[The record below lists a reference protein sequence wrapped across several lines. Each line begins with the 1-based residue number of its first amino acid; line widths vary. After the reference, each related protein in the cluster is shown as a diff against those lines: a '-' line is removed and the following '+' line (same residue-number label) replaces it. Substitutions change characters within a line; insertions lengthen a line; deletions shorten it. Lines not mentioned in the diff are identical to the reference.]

1 MRISQDQYYM
11 NIAAVV
17 AMRSTCLRRRVGA
30 VIVVDNHIVS
40 TGYNGAASG
49 IEHCLDVG
57 CMREMLGIPSGT
69 DLMNCKAVHAEANAI
84 IQCAVHG
91 VSPRGGVLYCTHA
104 PCMMCAK
111 MIINAKISRVI
122 FDQEYPNMQETIT
135 LFEQAGVWFCHMAI

>member
-122 FDQEYPNMQETIT
+122 FD
-135 LFEQAGVWFCHMAI
+135 

>member
-1 MRISQDQYYM
+1 
-11 NIAAVV
+11 
-17 AMRSTCLRRRVGA
+17 MRSTCLRRRVGA

-135 LFEQAGVWFCHMAI
+135 LFKQAGVWFCHMAI

>member
-1 MRISQDQYYM
+1 MRIMPEQYYM

-49 IEHCLDVG
+49 ITHCTENG
-57 CMREMLGIPSGT
+57 CMRERLGIPSGT
-69 DLMNCKAVHAEANAI
+69 DLMNCQAVHAEANAI

-91 VSPRGGVLYCTHA
+91 VSPRGGILYCTHA

-111 MIINAKISRVI
+111 MIINAKISRVV
-122 FDQEYPNMQETIT
+122 FDQDYPNMQETIA
-135 LFEQAGVWFCHMAI
+135 LFRQAGVEFCRMAI